1 MDTHGNPELL
11 SKEEY
16 SKYASYIHLSKKGT
30 DTLRSKFQDIYDNF
44 SETCRVGIFSD
55 KKLEINIPNEKMNNL
70 MQIMLE
76 EEDDFRIFNTER
88 DNIFEINTRY
98 LMVRV
103 GGDPNILESMLKE
116 EIIILIS
123 KQLGFNEIEVG

>member
-1 MDTHGNPELL
+1 
-11 SKEEY
+11 
-16 SKYASYIHLSKKGT
+16 
-30 DTLRSKFQDIYDNF
+30 
-44 SETCRVGIFSD
+44 
-55 KKLEINIPNEKMNNL
+55 

-76 EEDDFRIFNTER
+76 EEDDFRIFHTER

-103 GGDPNILESMLKE
+103 GGDPNILKSMLKE

>member
-30 DTLRSKFQDIYDNF
+30 DTLRSKFQFIYDNF
-44 SETCRVGIFSD
+44 YETSKVSIFSD
-55 KKLEINIPNEKMNNL
+55 KKIEINIPNKEMNNL
-70 MQIMLE
+70 IPIILE
-76 EEDDFRIFNTER
+76 EEDDFRIFHTEK

-103 GGDPNILESMLKE
+103 GGDPNILKSMLKE